1 MVGEAKHALL
11 MVLWLPGQASQITPF
26 LLEAKVHLEVQPAT
40 TVCRVRIKKARYL
53 VLLLIP
59 RLCGGLNPPGLE
71 KFCYNGLRPILPRA
85 PPDTQIAL

>member
-1 MVGEAKHALL
+1 

-26 LLEAKVHLEVQPAT
+26 LLEAKVQLEVQPAT

-53 VLLLIP
+53 VLLLI
-59 RLCGGLNPPGLE
+59 RGGLNPPGLE